1 LCSAYSFLALCYNA
15 RRLASLVVEKVGH
28 RQMRISGWF
37 LGIVGFLVL
46 IVSTIACSVVTFSST
61 RGVVIGLWESGQQV
75 EQVGD
80 LFEAVL
86 APEDFT
92 QDQATSIPT
101 AQPNDGVVTIPS
113 VTPQTMGSTSVAVEA
128 TAADTQSDAQALAT
142 DAPTA
147 EPTVDSAALA
157 ASELGP
163 REINILLMGID
174 QRLGY
179 DTERA
184 YRTDTMIVVHI
195 DPVRRTAGVI
205 SFPRDLWV
213 EIPEFNTNSRLNTAN
228 FIGDNNNYPGGGG
241 PALAMETINANFGIR
256 IDHYVM
262 VNFTVV
268 ETVIDILAPDGIP
281 VEVTEVIRDP
291 DYPDEGYGII
301 NVEFDP
307 GVENMSGTRL
317 LQYARTRATE
327 GGDLDRARRQQQVLE
342 AVRSYVLSAG
352 GIQQFL
358 TQIPALWEELSGSY
372 RTDLTLQEIVG
383 LGFLMNE
390 IDRDDIQYRVIGTGY
405 IIPDQ
410 NAEGDQILLP
420 IHSEIQN
427 LISET
432 FYPGTTS
439 STADLRSL
447 AEAENVTVRV
457 FNGTQIAGLAA
468 STREYL
474 IGRGAVIT
482 DTGNAPN
489 HNGQPTVIRYYN
501 TGRDTAL
508 WLASLLGL
516 TSDRVERGTDGL
528 ATDGVIVIAG
538 PDIQSLLGGQ

>member
-1 LCSAYSFLALCYNA
+1 
-15 RRLASLVVEKVGH
+15 
-28 RQMRISGWF
+28 MRISGWF
-37 LGIVGFLVL
+37 LGIVGFLALIASTVL
-46 IVSTIACSVVTFSST
+46 CSAVMFGGA
-61 RGVVIGLWESGQQV
+61 RGFVISLWESGQPV
-75 EQVGD
+75 EEVGE

-92 QDQATSIPT
+92 APQQTSLPT
-101 AQPNDGVVTIPS
+101 AQADDGLVVIPS
-113 VTPQTMGSTSVAVEA
+113 VTPQADNPAIATEP
-128 TAADTQSDAQALAT
+128 TAADAQGGEAQALPT
-142 DAPTA
+142 TAPTLT
-147 EPTVDSAALA
+147 PTVDPAALA

-174 QRLGY
+174 ERIGY
-179 DTERA
+179 DTDRA

-195 DPVRRTAGVI
+195 DPVRRTAGVL

-213 EIPEFNTNSRLNTAN
+213 EIPEFNLNARLNNAN

-256 IDHYVM
+256 IDHYAM

-291 DYPDEGYGII
+291 DYPDEGYGTI

-307 GVENMSGTRL
+307 GVEFMDGQRL

-342 AVRSYVLSAG
+342 AMRSYVLSAG

-372 RTDLTLQEIVG
+372 RTDLTLQQIVG

-390 IDRDDIQYRVIGTGY
+390 IPRENIQYRVIGVGY

-410 NAEGDQILLP
+410 NAEGDLILLP
-420 IHSEIQN
+420 IHSEIQR
-427 LISET
+427 LIQET
-432 FYPGTTS
+432 FYPGTAPT
-439 STADLRSL
+439 TADLRTR
-447 AEAENVTVRV
+447 AEAENATIRV
-457 FNGTQIAGLAA
+457 YNGTQIPGLAA

-474 IGRGAVIT
+474 VGRGVRVT

-489 HNGQPTVIRYYN
+489 HNAQPTVIRYYN

-508 WLASLLGL
+508 WLASLLNL
-516 TSDRVERGTDGL
+516 PSDRVERGTDGL
-528 ATDGVIVIAG
+528 ATEGVIVVAG
-538 PDIQSLLGGQ
+538 PDIQALLGGQ